1 MKPFRSDFL
10 ARNGWIAAYALAASL
25 PLVLFQDSY
34 LMGTFAAIA
43 IFAIALVGLDLVIG
57 YGELLAFSHGA
68 FLALG
73 AYVMGILSARY
84 GLPLPLGICVAAA
97 VNGAIALLIG
107 YATLKLRGYYLAVAT
122 LGFGIIVIEMLGGL
136 VEYTGGWSGLRGV
149 APATFFGV
157 RIASDSA
164 FYLIAVIVLFIGLLF
179 GRILVA
185 SSFGRAIRACGNND
199 TGAEVAGIPTARYR
213 LQLFVVGAL
222 YCSLAG
228 SLYALFLRVVTPA
241 NFDVITAIDMV
252 LMLFLGGKETLWGPI
267 LGVATV
273 RLLPEFVEGLSDYR
287 TIVQGLVF
295 ILVLIFMPN
304 GIAGLLIPIVR
315 KLRGPAGIPSGRVA
329 QAAPVALDIVGDE
342 RGPVDAPLL
351 TASRVSKSFEG
362 VVAVAE
368 LSFSVNR
375 GQLKA
380 IIGPNG
386 AGKTTLLNMLSG
398 VLSPD
403 SGSIRVF
410 GVDTRG
416 RPPHELAALG
426 LSRTFQTPKLFT
438 NMTVLEN
445 ALVGQHRALGAG
457 MTRALF
463 PGPST
468 REKERKA
475 WEYAESQLAYVGL
488 ANMASASVDSLS
500 FGQRRLLEIAKAL
513 GSRPKLLLLDEPA
526 AGLNDAEKDKLARL
540 LLELRDTFGISLV
553 LVEHDTRLVM
563 RIADEVF
570 VMNQGSQIAEGSP
583 STVQRDKAVL
593 DAYLGH
599 EAYARG

>member
-10 ARNGWIAAYALAASL
+10 SRNAWIAAFALAASL
-25 PLVLFQDSY
+25 PLVFFHDSY
-34 LMGTFAAIA
+34 LMGTFATIA

-57 YGELLAFSHGA
+57 YGELLAFGHGA

-73 AYVMGILSARY
+73 AYVMGVLSVRY
-84 GLPLPLGICVAAA
+84 GVPLFLGICIACA

-107 YATLKLRGYYLAVAT
+107 AATLKLRGYYLAVAT

-157 RIASDSA
+157 TIKSDSA
-164 FYLIAVIVLFIGLLF
+164 FYLIAVTGLFISLLV
-179 GRILVA
+179 GKNLVT

-199 TGAEVAGIPTARYR
+199 TGAEVVGIPTARYR

-267 LGVATV
+267 LGAAAV

-295 ILVLIFMPN
+295 ILVLIFVPN
-304 GIAGLLIPIVR
+304 GIAGLLVSTVR
-315 KLRGPAGIPSGRVA
+315 NLRDSTGIRLGHVA
-329 QAAPVALDIVGDE
+329 RSAPVALDKVGDE
-342 RGPVDAPLL
+342 RGNIAAPLL
-351 TASRVSKSFEG
+351 MATEVSKSFEG
-362 VVAVAE
+362 VAAVSE
-368 LSFSVNR
+368 LSFSIKQ

-398 VLSPD
+398 VLIPD

-410 GVDTRG
+410 GVDARG
-416 RPPHELAALG
+416 RQPHELVELG

-445 ALVGQHRALGAG
+445 ALVGQHRTLGAG
-457 MTRALF
+457 IARALF
-463 PGPST
+463 PGPAT
-468 REKERKA
+468 REEERRA
-475 WEYAESQLAYVGL
+475 WEYAESQLAFVGIANL
-488 ANMASASVDSLS
+488 ALASVDSLS
-500 FGQRRLLEIAKAL
+500 FGQRRLLEIARAL

-526 AGLNDAEKDKLARL
+526 AGLNDTEKDNLARL

-553 LVEHDTRLVM
+553 LVEHDMRLVM

-583 STVQRDKAVL
+583 TTVQRDKAVL

-599 EAYARG
+599 EAYAGG